1 MATLVDT
8 RPSPS
13 GPRYEAYFLARVG
26 EPDANGCI
34 PWHGPVNAKGYGVLG
49 IAMTGHSRMAHRYA
63 YESRVG
69 PIPQGFTIDHL
80 CFNRS
85 CVNHEHLEPVTQA
98 DNAARRRRSTH
109 CPQGHEMTPENTYV
123 SKPTRNRR
131 RPQHH
136 CRKCVLARQRAR
148 YAERGRKDRR

>member
-80 CFNRS
+80 CFNRR
-85 CVNHEHLEPVTQA
+85 CVNPAHLELVTRLENVRRGRVNQNDQSETCKHGHRF
-98 DNAARRRRSTH
+98 DN
-109 CPQGHEMTPENTYV
+109 ENTHIA
-123 SKPTRNRR
+123 PDGRR
-131 RPQHH
+131 A
-136 CRKCVLARQRAR
+136 CRTCARERMRAWR
-148 YAERGRKDRR
+148 AGR